1 MMNKTKIKRYMK
13 HYPDLLLLF
22 ALLSV
27 TTMIKAQISIRPIAN
42 GKQPSLLQ

>member
-22 ALLSV
+22 TLLSV
-27 TTMIKAQISIRPIAN
+27 TTMIKAQISIRPY
-42 GKQPSLLQ
+42 SE